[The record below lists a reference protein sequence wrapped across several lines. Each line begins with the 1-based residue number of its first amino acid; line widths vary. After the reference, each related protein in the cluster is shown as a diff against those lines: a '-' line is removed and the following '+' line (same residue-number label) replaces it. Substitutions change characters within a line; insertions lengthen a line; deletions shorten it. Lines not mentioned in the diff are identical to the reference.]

1 VTVVVAV
8 LCLVW
13 LAVSLPLGVLLGHA
27 FRTADA
33 VDPGEL
39 ALPTATGP
47 VGARAHLSLPV
58 G

>member
-1 VTVVVAV
+1 MVVAV